1 MGGPPLVVRQKTLVP
16 SKLILGPKKQRPA
29 SQNVERVEV
38 DQSNGRRPVVGRFE
52 MRLNASFDC
61 AAACRVASRPSLFGV
76 RPSHKTFVEC
86 GISPFVCFV
95 FMLHFMRVSVR

>member
-38 DQSNGRRPVVGRFE
+38 DQSNGRFENEAGGYFWGRT
-52 MRLNASFDC
+52 
-61 AAACRVASRPSLFGV
+61 G
-76 RPSHKTFVEC
+76 
-86 GISPFVCFV
+86 
-95 FMLHFMRVSVR
+95 SVD